1 MRILYIEDDPND
13 ANLITRYMQATQH
26 ELVLVSDANEARSLD
41 AQQFDLI
48 MVDVVLNHTRDGY
61 KLAQELREHGYQ
73 QPVIAVTG
81 LSLPKEIEACYDAG
95 FSFVLTKPFEIPQL
109 VNVIETY
116 GK

>member
-13 ANLITRYMQATQH
+13 ANLVTRYMQAAHH
-26 ELVLVSDANEARSLD
+26 ELVLIGDANEARTLD
-41 AQQFDLI
+41 VQQFDLI
-48 MVDVVLNHTRDGY
+48 MVDVVLHHTRDGY

-73 QPVIAVTG
+73 HPVIAVTG

-109 VNVIETY
+109 AKVIETY